1 MKEGGDDLHPMA
13 VLSPP
18 PVVWEMARG

>member
-18 PVVWEMARG
+18 PVVWEMGRG